1 MIKKKYIT
9 PMARI
14 ADASL
19 RIDLM
24 IVTASAPDSPWD
36 DAKMRNGNFDDDDS
50 TNDFWSTKYN

>member
-19 RIDLM
+19 RINLM
-24 IVTASAPDSPWD
+24 DVSATGKHVPWD